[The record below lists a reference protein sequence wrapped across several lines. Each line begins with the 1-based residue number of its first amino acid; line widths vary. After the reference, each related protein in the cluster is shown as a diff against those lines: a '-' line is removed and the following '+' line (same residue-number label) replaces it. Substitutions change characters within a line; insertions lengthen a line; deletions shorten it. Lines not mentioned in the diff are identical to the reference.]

1 MERAVKGSAPR
12 RILPLRALP
21 WIGFAGRSGVLN
33 LMSMLLLVL
42 ALQIPDAPF
51 KRGTLSFDGRATL
64 GDFVG
69 TTDSVRGEMKGGE
82 SLAAVTGWVEAS
94 VASLRT
100 GNGKRDKDL
109 RKSMEVEQYPT
120 MRFDLERVARTVS
133 SAAAADTT
141 TVMLHGR
148 LTIHG
153 VTLAVEMP
161 ARVWREPAAW
171 RLRSDFPLNVKDYGV
186 GGLTK
191 MLGILK
197 MNEHITVHV
206 DVTFGH

>member
-1 MERAVKGSAPR
+1 MTAV
-12 RILPLRALP
+12 
-21 WIGFAGRSGVLN
+21 
-33 LMSMLLLVL
+33 LLTLL
-42 ALQIPDAPF
+42 ALQIPDAPL

-69 TTDSVRGEMKGGE
+69 TTDSVRGAITGGPDVV
-82 SLAAVTGWVEAS
+82 AVTGWVEAS

-100 GNGKRDKDL
+100 GNGKRDRDL
-109 RKSMEVEQYPT
+109 RKSMEAEQHPT
-120 MRFDLERVARTVS
+120 MRFDLERVELGLADGDTV
-133 SAAAADTT
+133 A
-141 TVMLHGR
+141 VVLHGA

-153 VTLAVEMP
+153 VKKTVAVP
-161 ARVWREPAAW
+161 GRVWRAGNEW

-191 MLGILK
+191 LLVLK

-206 DVTFGH
+206 DVTFGR

>member
-1 MERAVKGSAPR
+1 MSA
-12 RILPLRALP
+12 
-21 WIGFAGRSGVLN
+21 
-33 LMSMLLLVL
+33 LLLVL
-42 ALQIPDAPF
+42 ALQLPDAPL
-51 KRGTLSFDGRATL
+51 KHGTLSFDGRATM

-109 RKSMEVEQYPT
+109 RKSMEVEQYPA
-120 MRFDLERVARTVS
+120 MRFDLERVAPATS
-133 SAAAADTT
+133 TAATSDTT

-153 VTLAVEMP
+153 VTRAVEMP
-161 ARVWREPAAW
+161 ARVWREPTGW
-171 RLRSDFPLNVKDYGV
+171 RLRSDFPLNVKDYAV

>member
-1 MERAVKGSAPR
+1 VGP
-12 RILPLRALP
+12 I
-21 WIGFAGRSGVLN
+21 
-33 LMSMLLLVL
+33 LLLL
-42 ALQIPDAPF
+42 ALQIPSAPL

-69 TTDSVRGEMKGGE
+69 TTDSVRGEMRGGAT
-82 SLAAVTGWVEAS
+82 LADVSGWVEAL

-109 RKSMEVEQYPT
+109 RKSMEVEQFAT
-120 MRFDLERVARTVS
+120 MRFDLARVETGTSQGDTV
-133 SAAAADTT
+133 AVRLLGA
-141 TVMLHGR
+141 

-153 VTLAVEMP
+153 VQRQVDLPGRSWPEGND
-161 ARVWREPAAW
+161 W

-191 MLGILK
+191 LLGVLK
-197 MNEHITVHV
+197 MNENIRVHV